1 MTKYSNISE
10 MQQAAEVLA
19 LTARNAGNLSQG
31 APPHEDT
38 YVLRRHFLVPLGASS
53 ATWACRMGYEANT
66 VI

>member
-10 MQQAAEVLA
+10 MQQAAEVLV
-19 LTARNAGNLSQG
+19 LTALNVGNLPQC

-53 ATWACRMGYEANT
+53 AAWACRMGYEANT